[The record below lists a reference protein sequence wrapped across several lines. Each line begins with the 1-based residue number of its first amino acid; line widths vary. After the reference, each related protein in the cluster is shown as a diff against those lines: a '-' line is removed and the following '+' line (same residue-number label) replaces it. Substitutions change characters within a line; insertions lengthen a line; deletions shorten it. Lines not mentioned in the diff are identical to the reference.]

1 MTMDARRRARQAMR
15 RLVLA
20 SRAGALATHVPV
32 ERLKGGG
39 AAAAKSP
46 GADTPELPLPS
57 GVEAFAAEAPHVRRP
72 IAEAVLDFASGLPAG
87 SRVLDV
93 GAGEAPYRALFGH
106 CEYLTVDWVGSMYET
121 SPDITATAE
130 GIPVDDANFD
140 AVVLTEVLEHVPD
153 PVAALREQWRIL
165 KPGGRIL
172 VTVPFVWHLHELPN
186 DYARYAPAALERFA
200 AEAGFEDTVVSA
212 RGNYFTALAQLM
224 DNARGLI
231 GAADDGLNPDRDLA
245 GAALARLADTV
256 ADLAPLDV
264 AGLLPLGF
272 SLEARRPAG

>member
-72 IAEAVLDFASGLPAG
+72 IA
-87 SRVLDV
+87 
-93 GAGEAPYRALFGH
+93 EAPYRALFGH